1 MQFGTLC
8 IECLV
13 GRYAR
18 MARAAGDSETATRF
32 LKRVM
37 DVMVSAPEGVSA
49 PFLTPKLTALTEE
62 FYGRSAIDYEAVKKA
77 SNEAMLALLP
87 ELRQRLAQAE
97 DPLRLALGFAATANY
112 IDFTALFGQVEL
124 ESLGALFPASELP
137 DERVYRAFCA
147 ELARADGLL
156 YVLDN
161 AGEIFADRLVAEELQ
176 KRFPALRLTF
186 AVRGKPSVND
196 ALREDARL
204 AGLDRLGAVIDNGSA
219 ISGTELGYLSEE
231 LSDAL
236 SRAPVVLAKGQGN
249 FETMLSCGRNV
260 YYLFLCK
267 CKRFTDF
274 FSVPLMTGLFVR
286 EQDLKGRKLDIP
298 AVFDP

>member
-13 GRYAR
+13 ERYAR
-18 MARAAGDSETATRF
+18 MGRAAGDEQTATRF

-37 DVMVSAPEGVSA
+37 QVLCSAPEGVSA
-49 PFLTPKLTALTEE
+49 PFLTPQLTALTEE
-62 FYGRSAIDYEAVKKA
+62 FYGKSAIDYEAVKRE
-77 SNEAMLALLP
+77 SNDAMQSLLP

-124 ESLGALFPASELP
+124 KSLGGLFRAAQLP
-137 DERVYRAFCA
+137 DEAVYRAFCA
-147 ELARADGLL
+147 ELAQAEELL

-161 AGEIFADRLVAEELQ
+161 AGEIFADRLVAEQLRA
-176 KRFPALRLTF
+176 RFPALRLTF
-186 AVRGKPSVND
+186 AVRGRPAVND
-196 ALREDARL
+196 ALREDAAL
-204 AGLDRLGAVIDNGSA
+204 AGLDTLGAVIDNGSG

-231 LSDAL
+231 LSAAL
-236 SRAPVVLAKGQGN
+236 ARAPVILAKGQGN
-249 FETMLSCGRNV
+249 FETMFGCGRNV

-267 CKRFTDF
+267 CLRFSEL
-274 FSVPLMTGLFVR
+274 FSVPPMTGVFTR
-286 EQDLKGRKLDIP
+286 ETAL
-298 AVFDP
+298 AV